1 MNIKLHVIGT
11 GYVGLVSGVMMSY
24 LGHDVTCLDSDI
36 SKIDQLKKN
45 ILPIYEPKLAEYLP
59 PLVKSGKL
67 RFTASYSDELQNSQA
82 VFITVGTPSLPSG
95 KADLQY
101 IFTAIDNLC
110 PWIKDD
116 CLIIIKSTVPP
127 TTCNQIIDYLNNKNF
142 KFSVASNP
150 EFLRE
155 GTAIED
161 FLNPD
166 RILIGTNNKQA
177 EDLLKEIYRPLITKN
192 IPMISTDLVTAEL
205 TKYVSNAFLAT
216 KIAFINEMANLC
228 EKMGANTK
236 DLSCGVGLDKRI
248 GKEFLNVGPGFGG
261 SCFPK
266 DMLALG
272 QIAKHYQ
279 CNFQIVNSVINSNY
293 QRPYDMVDKIH
304 HIIGNDL
311 HIVNSG
317 EFGARSD
324 GAMPISNRRAT
335 RDNVPN
341 FSSID
346 YNRPLAKLAYA
357 EEFEGDAE
365 RRTAAYSSV
374 REDSSTASTYKLPA
388 EVEFCKRSNKV
399 ISVLGLTFKAGT
411 DDVRESPAIKIVKI
425 LVDKGANIRAF
436 DPVGMNNAKKE
447 VKNVFFADSALSACK
462 NSDIIIV
469 ATEWSEFKDLDWS
482 LIRHQVKSPIILDL
496 RHILDGDMLK
506 ALGFKYYLIGIK
518 DAV

>member
-24 LGHDVTCLDSDI
+24 LGHDVTCLDTDI
-36 SKIDQLKKN
+36 SKINQLKKN

-67 RFTASYSDELQNSQA
+67 QFTASYSAELQNTQA

-95 KADLQY
+95 EADLQY
-101 IFTAIDNLC
+101 VFTAIDNLC
-110 PWIKDD
+110 AWIRDD
-116 CLIIIKSTVPP
+116 CLIVIKSTVPP

-142 KFSVASNP
+142 TFSVASNP

-155 GTAIED
+155 GSAVDD

-166 RILIGTNNKQA
+166 RILIGSSNKQA
-177 EDLLKEIYRPLITKN
+177 EDLLKEIYRPLTTKN
-192 IPMISTDLVTAEL
+192 IPLISTDLVTSEL

-216 KIAFINEMANLC
+216 KISFINEMANLC
-228 EKMGANTK
+228 EKIGANTK
-236 DLSCGVGLDKRI
+236 DLSCAVGLDKRI
-248 GKEFLNVGPGFGG
+248 GKEFLSVGPGFGG

-266 DMLALG
+266 DMLALV
-272 QIAKHYQ
+272 QIAEHYQ

-293 QRPYDMVDKIH
+293 QRPYNIVDKIH
-304 HIIGNDL
+304 YIIGNDL
-311 HIVNSG
+311 
-317 EFGARSD
+317 
-324 GAMPISNRRAT
+324 
-335 RDNVPN
+335 RDK
-341 FSSID
+341 I
-346 YNRPLAKLAYA
+346 
-357 EEFEGDAE
+357 
-365 RRTAAYSSV
+365 
-374 REDSSTASTYKLPA
+374 
-388 EVEFCKRSNKV
+388 

-411 DDVRESPAIKIVKI
+411 DDIRNSPAIKIIEI

-447 VKNVFFADSALSACK
+447 IKNIFFVDSALSACQ

-469 ATEWSEFKDLDWS
+469 ATEWLEFRDSDWS
-482 LIRHQVKSPIILDL
+482 LIYNQVKSPIILDL
-496 RHILDGDMLK
+496 RHILDGNMLK
-506 ALGFKYYLIGIK
+506 ALGFKYYLIGTK

>member
-67 RFTASYSDELQNSQA
+67 RFTASYSAELQNSQA

-192 IPMISTDLVTAEL
+192 IPMVSTDLVTAEL

-304 HIIGNDL
+304 DIIGNDL
-311 HIVNSG
+311 H
-317 EFGARSD
+317 
-324 GAMPISNRRAT
+324 NR
-335 RDNVPN
+335 
-341 FSSID
+341 
-346 YNRPLAKLAYA
+346 
-357 EEFEGDAE
+357 
-365 RRTAAYSSV
+365 
-374 REDSSTASTYKLPA
+374 
-388 EVEFCKRSNKV
+388 V

-425 LVDKGANIRAF
+425 LVDKGANIRVF
-436 DPVGMNNAKKE
+436 DLVGMNNAKKE

>member
-67 RFTASYSDELQNSQA
+67 RFTASYSAELQNSQA

-101 IFTAIDNLC
+101 IFAAIDNLC

-192 IPMISTDLVTAEL
+192 IPMVSTDLVTAEL

-304 HIIGNDL
+304 DIIGNNL
-311 HIVNSG
+311 H
-317 EFGARSD
+317 
-324 GAMPISNRRAT
+324 
-335 RDNVPN
+335 
-341 FSSID
+341 
-346 YNRPLAKLAYA
+346 
-357 EEFEGDAE
+357 
-365 RRTAAYSSV
+365 
-374 REDSSTASTYKLPA
+374 
-388 EVEFCKRSNKV
+388 NKV
-399 ISVLGLTFKAGT
+399 ISILGLTFKAGT

-425 LVDKGANIRAF
+425 LVDKGANIRVF